1 MNEEQ
6 IESFYEFGRA
16 IGRMY
21 EGILDET
28 NSPVLAKLLVIEQIK
43 AAMNGVNNT
52 GGNGF
57 KSIWFG
63 DR

>member
-1 MNEEQ
+1 MDERP
-6 IESFYEFGRA
+6 IEAFFDAGRA
-16 IGRMY
+16 LGRMY
-21 EGILDET
+21 EGILEET
-28 NSPVLAKLLVIEQIK
+28 NSPALAKLLVIEHIK

-52 GGNGF
+52 GENGF